1 MNTEIDYNVIGSLFE
16 SETSF
21 ELLNELI
28 SDMDL
33 EFRGVSLA

>member
-1 MNTEIDYNVIGSLFE
+1 MNKEFDYNAISSLFE

-21 ELLNELI
+21 ELISELI